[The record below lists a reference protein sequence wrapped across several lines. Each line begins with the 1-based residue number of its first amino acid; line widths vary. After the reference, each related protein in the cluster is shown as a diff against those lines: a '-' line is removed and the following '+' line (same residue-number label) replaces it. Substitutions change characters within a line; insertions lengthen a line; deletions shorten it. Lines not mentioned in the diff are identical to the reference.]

1 MRPLLIILSA
11 CAAGCFCRVAAQDI
25 PQAVMS
31 DSMMIGRSAE
41 PKNRMHLPH
50 DRLMPIALL
59 PDISGGAE
67 RTGLYS
73 RRFGYARHSL
83 HHLGDQRI
91 SCVMAAKKFGSVN
104 VMGLHPIIPRRLKI
118 NNGNAANWD
127 NPYPSAYLDARTL
140 SFPMRGIPRP

>member
-1 MRPLLIILSA
+1 MP
-11 CAAGCFCRVAAQDI
+11 
-25 PQAVMS
+25 
-31 DSMMIGRSAE
+31 DSMMIGRFAE
-41 PKNRMHLPH
+41 PENRMRMPH

-73 RRFGYARHSL
+73 RRLGYA
-83 HHLGDQRI
+83 HHPLYPLGDQRI
-91 SCVMAAKKFGSVN
+91 SCVMAAKKLGSVN
-104 VMGLHPIIPRRLKI
+104 VLGLHPIIPRRLTI
-118 NNGNAANWD
+118 SNGNAVNWD

>member
-1 MRPLLIILSA
+1 MP
-11 CAAGCFCRVAAQDI
+11 
-25 PQAVMS
+25 
-31 DSMMIGRSAE
+31 DSMMIGRFAE
-41 PKNRMHLPH
+41 PENRMRMPH

-73 RRFGYARHSL
+73 RRFGYA
-83 HHLGDQRI
+83 HHPLYPLGDLRI

-104 VMGLHPIIPRRLKI
+104 VLGLHPIIPRRLTI
-118 NNGNAANWD
+118 SNGNAANWD